1 MHHVYS
7 RSKSRLLV
15 SVSTF
20 VFAIASGHV
29 HAQTAPANQ
38 AQSEQTEEIV
48 VTGTRIV
55 REGYEA
61 PTPLTVVDSAALQ
74 SGATSNIADLMMTM
88 PVFSGNSS
96 IASQSLSA
104 SSGAQGVNNLNLRDL
119 GTVRTL
125 VLLDGQR
132 SVGSL
137 LTGTVDVNTFP
148 QQLISRV
155 DVVTGGASAVY
166 GSDAVSGVVN
176 FILDKTF
183 TGMKG
188 EASGGVTSYGDD
200 RNFKLGLTAG
210 FGFADHRGHVLI
222 SGEAAGSDGVVNGPS
237 RPWAFKGTSIMNN
250 PNYTA
255 TNGQPSLL
263 YFPTQVGLANGTLGG
278 IVVSGPLKGIA
289 FGNGGV
295 PYNFT
300 YGDLV
305 AYPLMHGGDWT
316 TQPSLSRQASLDPAQ
331 HRQNLFAR
339 VAYDITDEL
348 NVFVQVSW
356 ASQHTFSQ
364 AFSQFQP
371 GIAATILSGNPFIPA
386 SVQRQMTAAGVTS
399 LTIGSMNG
407 DLPSEDLDNTRQ
419 VNRNVLGAS
428 GKFDAFG
435 SGWTWNAY
443 YQNGYSRNSVNVRN
457 DTRRDR
463 FTLANDVVVSPTTS
477 MPVCR
482 STLTNPTNGCIPWNE
497 MGLNVNSDAA
507 RAYLSGTSHLYQRL
521 TQNVLAASL
530 QGEPFSLWAGPVSL
544 SFEAEHR
551 KEKVTGYADADSLK
565 TNWFSGNYKPLVGS
579 YSVSEGAIETVIPL
593 AKGESWAQSW
603 DFNAA
608 VRFTDYTTSGFVT
621 TYKLGTTF
629 TPIDDIKIRVSQSRD
644 IRAPNLNELYQAGS
658 GSQVNLPLDPF
669 TNTSP
674 QYRGLS
680 IGNPNLKPEIGNST
694 DAGVVLSPRFL
705 PGFTVSVDY
714 WQVRVS
720 NAIGPIA
727 AQDEVNLCYAGNQS
741 MCALI
746 FRNPPAAGQTY
757 GTIFQINTGYVNLA
771 SQVTK
776 GIDFEAS
783 YRWKASDIVSSWD
796 GDFSIHN
803 NTTLYLLNYTN
814 PGVPG
819 GIATN
824 TVGVNGGSVT
834 GQVPNW
840 RMTTTLLYTLDPI
853 TASLTV
859 RSFSSGVYDN
869 SYIVC
874 TSGCPA
880 STTAHRTINAN
891 SIPGAT
897 YLDASFSYKFAVG
910 DAANAEAFLNVRNV
924 MGKDPAQVAQ
934 LSIQYLLAPT
944 TPGFYDILGRVYR
957 AGLRFKM

>member
-1 MHHVYS
+1 MNQAR
-7 RSKSRLLV
+7 RSKSRLLLSTSTLV
-15 SVSTF
+15 SALALSGQVY
-20 VFAIASGHV
+20 AQQASV
-29 HAQTAPANQ
+29 APAQ
-38 AQSEQTEEIV
+38 GEPEQIV

-61 PTPLTVVDSAALQ
+61 PTPLTVVDATALQ
-74 SGATSNIADLMMTM
+74 SGATSNIADMMMTM

-96 IASQSLSA
+96 VSTQSLSA
-104 SSGAQGVNNLNLRDL
+104 SSGGQGVNNLNLRDL

-137 LTGTVDVNTFP
+137 LTGTVDVDTFP

-155 DVVTGGASAVY
+155 EVVTGGASAVY

-183 TGMKG
+183 TGLKG
-188 EASGGVTSYGDD
+188 EVSGGVTSYGDD
-200 RNFKLGLTAG
+200 RNFKLALTAG
-210 FGFADHRGHVLI
+210 FGFADNRGHVLI

-237 RPWAFKGTSIMNN
+237 RPWAFEGTSVMNN

-255 TNGQPSLL
+255 TNGQSSLL
-263 YFPTQVGLANGTLGG
+263 YFPTQVGLASGTLGG
-278 IVVSGPLKGIA
+278 IIISGPLKGIA
-289 FGNGGV
+289 FGQNGV

-305 AYPLMHGGDWT
+305 AYPLMHGGSWQ

-339 VAYDITDEL
+339 ISYDITD
-348 NVFVQVSW
+348 NIYVYVQASW
-356 ASQHTFSQ
+356 AGQHTFSQ

-371 GIAATILSGNPFIPA
+371 GIAPTILSGNPFIPA
-386 SVQRQMTAAGVTS
+386 SVQRQMTALGVTS
-399 LTIGSMNG
+399 LAMGSMNG
-407 DLPSEDLDNTRQ
+407 DLPSENLDNTRQ
-419 VNRNVLGAS
+419 VNRNVIGAS
-428 GKFDAFG
+428 GKFDAIG
-435 SGWTWNAY
+435 TDWTWNAY
-443 YQNGYSRNSVNVRN
+443 YQNGYSRSSVNVRN

-463 FTLANDVVVSPTTS
+463 FLFANDVVVSPTTGL
-477 MPVCR
+477 PVCR
-482 STLTNPTNGCIPWNE
+482 STLTNLTNGCIPWNL
-497 MGLNVNSDAA
+497 MGTDVNSDAA
-507 RAYLSGTSHLYQRL
+507 RAYLSGTSHLYQRIA
-521 TQNVLAASL
+521 QNVVAASV

-551 KEKVTGYADADSLK
+551 EEKVTGYADKDSLA
-565 TNWFSGNYKPLVGS
+565 TNWFSGNYKPLVGR
-579 YSVSEGAIETVIPL
+579 YFVSEGAIETVIPL
-593 AKGESWAQSW
+593 AKGESWAQNW

-608 VRFTDYTTSGFVT
+608 VRFTGYTTSGFVT

-669 TNTSP
+669 TGTSP

-680 IGNPNLKPEIGNST
+680 IGNKSLQPEIGNST
-694 DAGVVLSPRFL
+694 DVGVVLSPRFL
-705 PGFTVSVDY
+705 SGFTVSVDY
-714 WQVRVS
+714 WQVRVG
-720 NAIGPIA
+720 NAIGPIS
-727 AQDEVNLCYAGNQS
+727 AQDEVNLCFGGNQA

-776 GIDFEAS
+776 GIDLEAS
-783 YRWKASDIVSSWD
+783 YRFKASDIVSDWS
-796 GDFSIHN
+796 GDLSIHN
-803 NTTLYLLNYTN
+803 NTTFYILNYIN
-814 PGVPG
+814 PGVTG
-819 GIATN
+819 GVATD
-824 TVGVNGGSVT
+824 TVGVNGGSAA

-840 RMTTTLLYTLDPI
+840 RMTTTLSYVLDPI
-853 TASLTV
+853 TASLTA
-859 RSFSSGVYDN
+859 RSVSSGVYDN

-880 STTAHRTINAN
+880 STTAHRTINSN
-891 SIPGAT
+891 HIPGAT

-910 DAANAEAFLNVRNV
+910 DVANAEAFFNVRNI

-944 TPGFYDILGRVYR
+944 TPGFYDILGRSYR